1 MCHTFVQVTG
11 CEDDSARS
19 PSVRSTRREAVLISP
34 EMLSKGDEQRCDKRC
49 QETKGG
55 KRHVMRMPE
64 VPQGFRARLPAAD
77 WLRS

>member
-1 MCHTFVQVTG
+1 MMCHTFVQVTG

-19 PSVRSTRREAVLISP
+19 PSVSP
-34 EMLSKGDEQRCDKRC
+34 EMLSKGVSSGTSNVATRGPRKPREFRRF
-49 QETKGG
+49 
-55 KRHVMRMPE
+55 RLPE